1 MVAANKQSRD
11 VIVDHNMIFYHR
23 PNTNRDTVAFFFLS
37 FFLTSVSLF
46 YLSCT
51 CRGLSGLSIIS
62 LVYRQ
67 VKVRPIDG
75 QLVSG
80 RAANPVMTVC
90 RPWAAFDSAFCDA
103 DMMIQRGS
111 RVFYLQY
118 LSAIC

>member
-1 MVAANKQSRD
+1 ML
-11 VIVDHNMIFYHR
+11 FYTDLILIEI
-23 PNTNRDTVAFFFLS
+23 PSLFSFFFSYLGVALLPELCS
-37 FFLTSVSLF
+37 SRSVWSI
-46 YLSCT
+46 YL
-51 CRGLSGLSIIS
+51 S

-111 RVFYLQY
+111 RVVLYLQY
-118 LSAIC
+118 ICYLLSVD